1 MEEALK
7 MLNLPEIPNLHVN
20 KPVSDIHIKE
30 AESQL
35 NMLLPRAYKALLK
48 QTNGC
53 SFGGEVLLYGTE
65 DMVERNK
72 TWEVRQYA
80 SGYLAIG
87 DDGGGQVFL
96 MRLAEEEKKVWIV
109 DAGVMDSRHAELL
122 TDNFL
127 KWVSEGCNIET

>member
-1 MEEALK
+1 MI
-7 MLNLPEIPNLHVN
+7 NLPQIPHLHVN
-20 KPVSDIHIKE
+20 KPASDIHIKE

-35 NMLLPRAYKALLK
+35 NMVLPRAYKALLK

-53 SFGGEVLLYGTE
+53 SIGGEVLLYGTE

-72 TWEVRQYA
+72 TWEVQQYA
-80 SGYLAIG
+80 SGYVAIG

-109 DAGVMDSRHAELL
+109 DAGVMDPQYAELVAEDL
-122 TDNFL
+122 L
-127 KWVSEGCNIET
+127 SWVNEGCFIEV

>member
-7 MLNLPEIPNLHVN
+7 MLNLPEIPHLHVN

-35 NMLLPRAYKALLK
+35 NMVLPRAYKELLK
-48 QTNGC
+48 QTNGF
-53 SFGGEVLLYGTE
+53 SIGGEVLLYGTE

-72 TWEVRQYA
+72 TWEVQQYA
-80 SGYLAIG
+80 SGYVAIG

-109 DAGVMDSRHAELL
+109 DAGVMDPQHAELVAEDL
-122 TDNFL
+122 L
-127 KWVSEGCNIET
+127 SWVNEGCFIEV

>member
-1 MEEALK
+1 MI
-7 MLNLPEIPNLHVN
+7 NLPEIPHLHVN
-20 KPVSDIHIKE
+20 KPASDTHIKE

-53 SFGGEVLLYGTE
+53 SIGGEVLLYGTE

-72 TWEVRQYA
+72 TWEVQQYA
-80 SGYLAIG
+80 SGYVAIG

-96 MRLAEEEKKVWIV
+96 MRLVEEEKKVWMV
-109 DAGVMDSRHAELL
+109 DAGVMDPQHAELITEDL
-122 TDNFL
+122 L
-127 KWVSEGCNIET
+127 MWMSEGGIVEA